1 MSVSQPDPL
10 LPVLRDDE
18 LSERA
23 AAVFADI
30 RATRNTDFV
39 NNIWRVL
46 ANDPQLLEQIWAEV
60 KGVLGADGE
69 LDVLT
74 KQLIY
79 IAVSV
84 AQGCNYCIRSHTAAA
99 RNLGLTDAQ
108 FAELHAVIGVAAKT
122 NRLVQGL
129 QVPIDDAFL

>member
-10 LPVLRDDE
+10 LPVLRDHE

-46 ANDPQLLEQIWAEV
+46 ANDPQLLEQTWADV
-60 KGVLGADGE
+60 KGILGADGE

>member
-10 LPVLRDDE
+10 LPVLHDDE

-46 ANDPQLLEQIWAEV
+46 ANDPPLLEQTWAEV

-84 AQGCNYCIRSHTAAA
+84 AQGCNYCIRSHTAAV

>member
-46 ANDPQLLEQIWAEV
+46 ANDPPLLEQIWAEV

>member
-1 MSVSQPDPL
+1 MSQPDPL
-10 LPVLRDDE
+10 LPLLSDE
-18 LSERA
+18 ELPERSA
-23 AAVFADI
+23 KVFADI
-30 RATRNTDFV
+30 RETRNTDFV

-46 ANDPQLLEQIWAEV
+46 ANDPNLLEQTWSDV
-60 KGVLGADGE
+60 KGVLAEDGE

-74 KQLIY
+74 KQMIY

-84 AQGCNYCIRSHTAAA
+84 AQGCNYCIRSHTAVA
-99 RNLGLTDAQ
+99 RSLGLTDSQ

-129 QVPIDDAFL
+129 QVPIDEAYL

>member
-23 AAVFADI
+23 AAIFADI

-46 ANDPQLLEQIWAEV
+46 ANDPQLLEQTWAEV

>member
-46 ANDPQLLEQIWAEV
+46 ANDPQLLEQTWADV
-60 KGVLGADGE
+60 KGILGADGE

-129 QVPIDDAFL
+129 QVPIDAFL

>member
-1 MSVSQPDPL
+1 MTQPDPI
-10 LPVLRDDE
+10 LPVLADDE

-23 AAVFADI
+23 AAVFDDI

-46 ANDPQLLEQIWAEV
+46 ANDPNLLEQTWSEV
-60 KGVLGADGE
+60 KNPLTEDSE

-79 IAVSV
+79 I
-84 AQGCNYCIRSHTAAA
+84 TAAA
-99 RNLGLTDAQ
+99 RALGLTDAQ
-108 FAELHAVIGVAAKT
+108 LAELHTVIGLAAKT
-122 NRLVQGL
+122 NRLAQGL
-129 QVPIDDAFL
+129 QVPIDEAFL

>member
-46 ANDPQLLEQIWAEV
+46 ANDPQLLERTWAEV

-108 FAELHAVIGVAAKT
+108 FAELHTVIGVAAKT